1 MGKKRR
7 LKSAKA
13 KFGAKHA
20 NHPRMAMLNKL
31 ALEDVSEKVE
41 TTPITEQETK
51 TIEIPKVTPPQVE
64 LKKPTRPTPKR
75 TTRKAP
81 KKRRS
86 RAKKKKVVEAAV

>member
-7 LKSAKA
+7 LKSSKA
-13 KFGAKHA
+13 KFGVKHS
-20 NHPRMAMLNKL
+20 NHPRMVLLDKL
-31 ALEDVSEKVE
+31 ASESVSEKVE

-51 TIEIPKVTPPQVE
+51 TIEIPKEAKPQVE